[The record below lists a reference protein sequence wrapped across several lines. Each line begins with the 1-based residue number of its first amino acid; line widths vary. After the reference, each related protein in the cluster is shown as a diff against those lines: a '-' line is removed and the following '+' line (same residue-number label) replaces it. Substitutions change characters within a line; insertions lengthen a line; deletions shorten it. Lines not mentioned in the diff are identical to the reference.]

1 MTSAGRGV
9 WAITDRG
16 RARLDREVRS
26 LPDAP
31 PTIASAKPSPI
42 ESPVSPDVSATATFP
57 VDLEELA
64 QEYAS
69 AFERKVL
76 QELMDREPAEFEA
89 FAVKLMTAFGFQS
102 MRVTNLHTAPDGGID
117 GDGELKVG
125 LATMRAAF
133 QCKRWRGS
141 VGRPEVDKFR
151 GAIQG
156 QFELGYFF
164 TTSTF
169 SSDARH
175 ASIRNGAVPIFLFGG
190 HEIVQTMI
198 EKGLGCAKKKC
209 KLHAVR
215 EMREGPSKPLC
226 RERLQ
231 TATSCCGTMATVV
244 NVVVKSVD
252 RPRQVWMRETN
263 ASEPPIKHRNL
274 LRRRQNRGLR
284 GAPGSVWWKPVY
296 WPDGVRCIGGVT
308 LI

>member
-1 MTSAGRGV
+1 MAERSVLPKRPGNSGGGKGPQLK
-9 WAITDRG
+9 TD
-16 RARLDREVRS
+16 ARSNE
-26 LPDAP
+26 
-31 PTIASAKPSPI
+31 
-42 ESPVSPDVSATATFP
+42 
-57 VDLEELA
+57 
-64 QEYAS
+64 
-69 AFERKVL
+69 
-76 QELMDREPAEFEA
+76 
-89 FAVKLMTAFGFQS
+89 G
-102 MRVTNLHTAPDGGID
+102 H
-117 GDGELKVG
+117 GELTMS
-125 LATMRAAF
+125 LATPGCVQKLQTASHVTSCVFSESRMREI
-133 QCKRWRGS
+133 CLSGS
-141 VGRPEVDKFR
+141 MSGLCQEDEK
-151 GAIQG
+151 
-156 QFELGYFF
+156 
-164 TTSTF
+164 
-169 SSDARH
+169 SSCCTKDE
-175 ASIRNGAVPIFLFGG
+175 GG
-190 HEIVQTMI
+190 PF
-198 EKGLGCAKKKC
+198 GCAKKKC

>member
-1 MTSAGRGV
+1 MVKPKRKPV
-9 WAITDRG
+9 
-16 RARLDREVRS
+16 ARRN
-26 LPDAP
+26 PG
-31 PTIASAKPSPI
+31 
-42 ESPVSPDVSATATFP
+42 
-57 VDLEELA
+57 LE
-64 QEYAS
+64 
-69 AFERKVL
+69 R
-76 QELMDREPAEFEA
+76 
-89 FAVKLMTAFGFQS
+89 
-102 MRVTNLHTAPDGGID
+102 
-117 GDGELKVG
+117 
-125 LATMRAAF
+125 
-133 QCKRWRGS
+133 
-141 VGRPEVDKFR
+141 RPEPP
-151 GAIQG
+151 
-156 QFELGYFF
+156 
-164 TTSTF
+164 
-169 SSDARH
+169 
-175 ASIRNGAVPIFLFGG
+175 ASRLNLLNRRMRTRLYGG
-190 HEIVQTMI
+190 VAGCVKKDVKASCCTKDE
-198 EKGLGCAKKKC
+198 GGPFGCAKKKC

>member
-1 MTSAGRGV
+1 MTVTVYARHSSKCPKSKDKNAGQWKRCKCPL
-9 WAITDRG
+9 W
-16 RARLDREVRS
+16 LQWNK
-26 LPDAP
+26 DADQFKK
-31 PTIASAKPSPI
+31 SAKTRSWDI
-42 ESPVSPDVSATATFP
+42 ATKTARNLEQ
-57 VDLEELA
+57 DLEL
-64 QEYAS
+64 
-69 AFERKVL
+69 
-76 QELMDREPAEFEA
+76 EA
-89 FAVKLMTAFGFQS
+89 
-102 MRVTNLHTAPDGGID
+102 
-117 GDGELKVG
+117 
-125 LATMRAAF
+125 
-133 QCKRWRGS
+133 
-141 VGRPEVDKFR
+141 
-151 GAIQG
+151 
-156 QFELGYFF
+156 
-164 TTSTF
+164 
-169 SSDARH
+169 
-175 ASIRNGAVPIFLFGG
+175 
-190 HEIVQTMI
+190 
-198 EKGLGCAKKKC
+198 LGCAKKKC

>member
-1 MTSAGRGV
+1 M
-9 WAITDRG
+9 
-16 RARLDREVRS
+16 
-26 LPDAP
+26 
-31 PTIASAKPSPI
+31 
-42 ESPVSPDVSATATFP
+42 
-57 VDLEELA
+57 
-64 QEYAS
+64 
-69 AFERKVL
+69 
-76 QELMDREPAEFEA
+76 
-89 FAVKLMTAFGFQS
+89 
-102 MRVTNLHTAPDGGID
+102 GID
-117 GDGELKVG
+117 DESSHPGLCSGVADGVTCFVYEACVFSESRMREICQSGSMSG
-125 LATMRAAF
+125 LC
-133 QCKRWRGS
+133 QEDEK
-141 VGRPEVDKFR
+141 
-151 GAIQG
+151 
-156 QFELGYFF
+156 
-164 TTSTF
+164 
-169 SSDARH
+169 SSCCTKDE
-175 ASIRNGAVPIFLFGG
+175 GG
-190 HEIVQTMI
+190 PF
-198 EKGLGCAKKKC
+198 GCAKKKC